1 MTRWVSIPAGFNAP
15 HHLHESVIATKYTTN
30 YRANHGDS
38 EITINNL
45 GNGAKSLAT
54 SVNASLRKLQ
64 TDYIDL
70 VSGLLHSD
78 SLIY

>member
-1 MTRWVSIPAGFNAP
+1 MTRWVSIPAGFNAS
-15 HHLHESVIATKYTTN
+15 HHLHESVVATKYTTN
-30 YRANHGDS
+30 YRASHTDS

-78 SLIY
+78 GLMY

>member
-1 MTRWVSIPAGFNAP
+1 MCLHAP
-15 HHLHESVIATKYTTN
+15 KVPHYLRKLVIATKYTTN
-30 YRANHGDS
+30 YRVNHCDT
-38 EITINNL
+38 EITINNV

-70 VSGLLHSD
+70 VGSLLYPDGLM
-78 SLIY
+78 Y